1 MDECNDHLLFLEQIA
16 EDKYRVKARRVGF
29 RYNNNYD
36 EELQMLARIATH
48 HACDLVGGQY
58 TASKQADYTIESE
71 KTSPTIFTLTS
82 STSLNQFAVS
92 LEPNTC
98 NCMFNQTLLLPCRHI
113 MFLRREASS
122 YPSAIPFDAIPTR
135 WSLVDDC
142 REDDKE
148 ASGGDDTPKALTST
162 SWRM

>member
-1 MDECNDHLLFLEQIA
+1 MPMDECNDHLLFLEQIA

-71 KTSPTIFTLTS
+71 K
-82 STSLNQFAVS
+82 NFA
-92 LEPNTC
+92 NDI
-98 NCMFNQTLLLPCRHI
+98 H
-113 MFLRREASS
+113 
-122 YPSAIPFDAIPTR
+122 
-135 WSLVDDC
+135 VDKFYIAKSI
-142 REDDKE
+142 RGKL
-148 ASGGDDTPKALTST
+148 GV
-162 SWRM
+162 